1 MSGFVGYR
9 AKKKRRNIF
18 FTLVFLIIIFIL
30 FLIFPSFENFNNVT
44 IPDNNIMPDPYEDL
58 TSLTSNIEELEL
70 SLFQKDQ
77 KIKFRDGQIKNLQD
91 ELKNVE
97 LLYES
102 ILLEINS
109 IKNNSENV
117 GLISSN
123 NYKSLQEKYTKLN
136 IQNDKNISVIINL
149 NKKIDN
155 LNNNL
160 FITDEEIE
168 NMILDNNK
176 LTKDSKSY
184 FANNI
189 RLEKIINDL
198 KKNIKDQK
206 NKINLQLDQIIKLK
220 DKSPH
225 GG

>member
-1 MSGFVGYR
+1 MSGFVGSR
-9 AKKKRRNIF
+9 AKKKRRNFF

-30 FLIFPSFENFNNVT
+30 FLISPSFENFNNEI

-102 ILLEINS
+102 ILLEINN
-109 IKNNSENV
+109 IKNNSENE

-123 NYKSLQEKYTKLN
+123 KYKSLQEKYTKLT

-168 NMILDNNK
+168 NMILDNKK

-189 RLEKIINDL
+189 RLKKIINDL

-225 GG
+225 SG